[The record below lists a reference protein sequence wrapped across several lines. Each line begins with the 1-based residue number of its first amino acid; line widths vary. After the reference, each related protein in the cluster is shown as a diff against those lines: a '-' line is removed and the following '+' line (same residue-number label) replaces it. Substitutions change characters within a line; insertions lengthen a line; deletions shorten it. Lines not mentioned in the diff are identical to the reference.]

1 MSKFLIMAILGVI
14 FSEIFFIDGL
24 TEALSAIKDD
34 GNEIQSANFSL
45 LDNIVG
51 IITGNIVELFNS
63 I

>member
-1 MSKFLIMAILGVI
+1 MAILGVI